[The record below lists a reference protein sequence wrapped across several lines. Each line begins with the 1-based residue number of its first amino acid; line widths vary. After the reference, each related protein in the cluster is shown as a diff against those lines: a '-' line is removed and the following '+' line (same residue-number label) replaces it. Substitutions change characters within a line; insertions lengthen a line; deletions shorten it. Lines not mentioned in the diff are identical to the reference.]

1 MFFNPEVPVDALPQ
15 ADAVEWQPLHPR
27 YAREQQIVRGL
38 AIVLIALGFSGIAMF
53 RGPTFFPF
61 APIAIV
67 GVLAAAAL
75 ITWPAIALPRC
86 GYALRERD
94 MVYRHG
100 VIFRKVTTVP
110 FNRIQHVEVSH
121 GPIDRRFGIGTLK
134 LYTAGGSGGDLSVGG
149 LPTETAER
157 LRDFILS
164 RAGAVVERD

>member
-1 MFFNPEVPVDALPQ
+1 MFFNPEVAVDALPQ
-15 ADAVEWQPLHPR
+15 ADAVEWQSLHPR
-27 YAREQQIVRGL
+27 YAREQQIVRGVV
-38 AIVLIALGFSGIAMF
+38 AVLIALGWSGLAIF
-53 RGPTFFPF
+53 RDLALIPF
-61 APIAIV
+61 VPIAVAAIV
-67 GVLAAAAL
+67 AAAVL

-149 LPTETAER
+149 LPAETAER